1 MIENPLS
8 PHAPLNHVPAALVPF
23 ILEIL
28 GQDAAASTAGI
39 HEKTVELS
47 GSDYDQL
54 LVLYYHAFCSPFYCE
69 DPHKKMRHTLSFVD
83 KPAVMRETV
92 SDRARQYT
100 VHVKLMK
107 LPDVPSDRQ

>member
-8 PHAPLNHVPAALVPF
+8 PHAPLNHAPAALVPF

-39 HEKTVELS
+39 HEKTIELT

-54 LVLYYHAFCSPFYCE
+54 LVLYYNAFCSPFYCE
-69 DPHKKMRHTLSFVD
+69 DSQKKLTYTLSFVD
-83 KPAVMRETV
+83 KPAVERETI
-92 SDRARQYT
+92 SDTARQYT

-107 LPDVPSDRQ
+107 LPGVPSQQH